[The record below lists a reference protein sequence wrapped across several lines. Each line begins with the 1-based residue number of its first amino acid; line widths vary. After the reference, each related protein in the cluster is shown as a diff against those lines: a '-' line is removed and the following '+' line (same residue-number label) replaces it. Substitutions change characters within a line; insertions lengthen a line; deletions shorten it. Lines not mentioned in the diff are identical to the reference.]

1 MKFKR
6 VKIKEAG
13 LDITPLIDV
22 VFLLLIFFL
31 LSSSFIMQPGI
42 KVKLPEA
49 TTDDI
54 KTKKDIF
61 VTIARDDTYFLNEE
75 SISLAALP
83 DKLRV
88 LAAKEADQLLIIKAD
103 REVKHGRV
111 VEVMDI
117 AKKAGIDR
125 LAIATEPKKAL

>member
-6 VKIKEAG
+6 VKLKEAG

-61 VTIARDDTYFLNEE
+61 ITLARDGTYFLNEE

-83 DKLRV
+83 DKLRILV
-88 LAAKEADQLLIIKAD
+88 AKEADQILIIKAD
-103 REVKHGRV
+103 REVKHGQV

-117 AKKAGIDR
+117 AKKTGIDR
-125 LAIATEPKKAL
+125 LAIATEPKRK

>member
-6 VKIKEAG
+6 VKLKEAG

-42 KVKLPEA
+42 KVTLPEA

-54 KTKKDIF
+54 KTKKDVF
-61 VTIARDDTYFLNEE
+61 VTITQDGSYFLNEE
-75 SISLAALP
+75 AISLAVLP

-88 LAAKEADQLLIIKAD
+88 MVAREADQLLIVKAD
-103 REVKHGRV
+103 REVTHGRV
-111 VEVMDI
+111 VEVMNI
-117 AKKAGIDR
+117 AKRAGIDR
-125 LAIATEPKKAL
+125 LAIATEPKRSR

>member
-6 VKIKEAG
+6 VKLKEAG

-42 KVKLPEA
+42 KVTLPEA

-54 KTKKDIF
+54 KTKKDAF
-61 VTIARDDTYFLNEE
+61 VTITRDGSYFLNEQA
-75 SISLAALP
+75 ISLAVLP

-88 LAAKEADQLLIIKAD
+88 MVAGEVDQLLIVKAD
-103 REVKHGRV
+103 REVTHGRV

-117 AKKAGIDR
+117 AKRAGIDR
-125 LAIATEPKKAL
+125 LAIATEPKRSR

>member
-6 VKIKEAG
+6 VKLKEAG

-42 KVKLPEA
+42 KVTLPEA

-54 KTKKDIF
+54 KTKKDVF
-61 VTIARDDTYFLNEE
+61 VTITRDGSYFLNEE
-75 SISLAALP
+75 AISLAVLP

-88 LAAKEADQLLIIKAD
+88 MVAGEVDQLLIVKAD
-103 REVKHGRV
+103 REVTHGRV

-117 AKKAGIDR
+117 AKRAGIDR
-125 LAIATEPKKAL
+125 LAIATEPKRK

>member
-6 VKIKEAG
+6 VKLKEAG

-61 VTIARDDTYFLNEE
+61 ITLARDGTYFLNEE
-75 SISLAALP
+75 FISLAALP

-88 LAAKEADQLLIIKAD
+88 LVAKEADQILIIKAD
-103 REVKHGRV
+103 REVKHGQV

-125 LAIATEPKKAL
+125 LAIATEPKRK